1 MTLTPG
7 SDFFSPKSS
16 PSRAARKAASVLPE
30 PVGASMRELSPL
42 RKNGQLSDC
51 TRVGLA
57 KASVNHARV
66 QGWNNA
72 NAFDSAATRVAADS
86 ACAVLVFAM
95 SPSTA
100 PVRGWTYG
108 FALLGGSRYSTLSAD
123 YRL

>member
-16 PSRAARKAASVLPE
+16 PSSAARKAASVLPE

-66 QGWNNA
+66 QGWNNV

-100 PVRGWTYG
+100 PGRGWTYG
-108 FALLGGSRYSTLSAD
+108 FALSGGSR
-123 YRL
+123 